1 MELYIPANNH
11 EFLTH
16 VYGDYMKLPPE
27 NERVNHMPKVI
38 RFEGEAPIYNQ

>member
-11 EFLTH
+11 EFRH
-16 VYGDYMKLPPE
+16 AYGDYGETARK

-38 RFEGEAPIYNQ
+38 QFEGEAPIYNQ